1 MALLVERGM
10 LNREPFVKYSD
21 LASSLPKDC
30 EATLAIRCFE
40 WSVPRTLPPSHHKKN
55 LIY

>member
-10 LNREPFVKYSD
+10 LTREPFVKYSD

-40 WSVPRTLPPSHHKKN
+40 WSVRRTLPPSRHEK
-55 LIY
+55 I